1 MKFNTKYIKKR
12 IVLGFMVGLL
22 SLTLTGCG
30 GDLMGFATGE
40 LTNMLDNRFSKN
52 VEIVDNLY
60 EVELITETEWK
71 EWKQYI
77 EEQRSKTLKER
88 KVTIPDEEGNLVEQ
102 LVRCSDISYDSSSK
116 KVKGTTY
123 RSFSHIKTY
132 SDDNILAGRSTT
144 VLTGGGKSEYDRI
157 KELIDKNNGVNY
169 LMLGNFLNTDHA
181 LDVGVGVPGSGDTPN
196 STIFPLHII
205 EEGTEFSD
213 GIDFEIRVLKPNLS
227 SADLDKIISI
237 TKSEDAIDYGELDRY
252 FENAKDSSGDKV
264 MFSDLIDLNNGDIIK
279 ESTFVSESYDEN
291 EPGKDLSVKQP
302 VGGKDYYVG
311 SLRFYEFNYEE
322 IKKVLN
328 FMGIDPVN
336 NVNTEKWLIRKKRST
351 GNNVLYLMEYPV
363 YYVTGF
369 QDLTNSDNSID
380 KSKVEANINE
390 SNLAINLKTKELIY
404 KYNGSSSI
412 ITSNG
417 AAYYTLGDS
426 LGLTSEDGLSS
437 FMLNGYTQVN
447 ITDGLDVDKDIKVTT
462 GRIILRDYLEATYAP
477 GFATSDT
484 SDLVVLGRKLRLI
497 NTMSYEAGTFNK
509 GDNVD
514 ARFERETLDDALALL
529 DKIKESEESEDDITT
544 SSSGSGTTPETLEW
558 YKYDR
563 LTLNTPLAG
572 EIQTKLVWDKDMP
585 IAKFV
590 NASGEILQDSPELM
604 ITDFASVNQLVTD
617 KILLKLSEKN
627 ESITAQN
634 PENRLETS
642 TTDSLPISL
651 TQNYVDT
658 TTSFP
663 GNYIGKDDFN
673 ADKQKMQ
680 QNASAEDSQI
690 HQQFYAMFV
699 ATDFFEKGLFT
710 SWLNSPDE
718 EACLGWWVAY
728 LNANGYLYDL
738 SQGAVED
745 YLYKNYAYEL
755 SQDGGKVILDLKVV
769 EFIQDQMDEQ
779 QDEERATWLRTLFRI
794 LGVLLIIYSSILMIA
809 WLVDT
814 NADFGFQIVT
824 VMTLG
829 HWIPIKDPDDCPY
842 IDQEKRKYVD
852 FTNVCISS
860 SIMILVGV
868 LLLLVD
874 VFDIVL
880 FLIKL
885 LGGLAQEINKMLT
898 GVI

>member
-30 GDLMGFATGE
+30 ESLIQFTQVTLSTELKQRFQENRIIIENLNQVGLISDNEKKTWLDHIDEVEKDTFVESDTG
-40 LTNMLDNRFSKN
+40 
-52 VEIVDNLY
+52 IVDLEIDGGGNVTGNSYRAFSHLQTYSKSYFNNSEGVFPKEY
-60 EVELITETEWK
+60 EDI
-71 EWKQYI
+71 
-77 EEQRSKTLKER
+77 LKEQNPED
-88 KVTIPDEEGNLVEQ
+88 T
-102 LVRCSDISYDSSSK
+102 SSLRW
-116 KVKGTTY
+116 Y
-123 RSFSHIKTY
+123 AF
-132 SDDNILAGRSTT
+132 
-144 VLTGGGKSEYDRI
+144 
-157 KELIDKNNGVNY
+157 
-169 LMLGNFLNTDHA
+169 GNFLASESAFNQSGNADVTSEYNTADSEKSSYDTEYSYISIMRDKKA
-181 LDVGVGVPGSGDTPN
+181 LGGEKNLVLDLD
-196 STIFPLHII
+196 
-205 EEGTEFSD
+205 FS
-213 GIDFEIRVLKPNLS
+213 IKVLKPD
-227 SADLDKIISI
+227 ADI
-237 TKSEDAIDYGELDRY
+237 
-252 FENAKDSSGDKV
+252 DKV
-264 MFSDLIDLNNGDIIK
+264 MEITSNTSNINYTLLDEQFQTVKDDDGNEITLSDLGAFNLDNLIGPSEFKGTSVENRPGWDLPIYQTIFGQN
-279 ESTFVSESYDEN
+279 
-291 EPGKDLSVKQP
+291 L
-302 VGGKDYYVG
+302 YVG
-311 SLRFYEFNYEE
+311 SIKFYEFNKDTIDE
-322 IKKVLN
+322 IYK
-328 FMGIDPVN
+328 FIGIDHN
-336 NVNTEKWLIRKKRST
+336 SNIDTDKWIIRKKGT
-351 GNNVLYLMEYPV
+351 GGQNTIYLMEYPV
-363 YYVTGF
+363 YYVSGF
-369 QDLTNSDNSID
+369 QDLTNSDGSID
-380 KSKVEANINE
+380 KSKIEAHVIE
-390 SNLAINLKTKELIY
+390 SDLSINLMTGNLIY
-404 KYNGSSSI
+404 VKENKASV
-412 ITSNG
+412 ITSKG
-417 AAYYTLGDS
+417 DPYLTLGNTLDIK
-426 LGLTSEDGLSS
+426 SEDGLSS
-437 FMLNGYTQVN
+437 FILNGYTKIDITEGLSGVN
-447 ITDGLDVDKDIKVTT
+447 KVEATT

-477 GFATSDT
+477 GFETSDT

-497 NTMSYEAGTFNK
+497 NVMSYEAGVFYND
-509 GDNVD
+509 DNITVRD
-514 ARFERETLDDALALL
+514 TRETLIDAIE
-529 DKIKESEESEDDITT
+529 IKNNLSNSDGSNGIT
-544 SSSGSGTTPETLEW
+544 SFSSGSGSAPSSLKW
-558 YKYDR
+558 YSTDK
-563 LTLNTPLAG
+563 LTLNIPLAG

-651 TQNYVDT
+651 TQNYIDT
-658 TTSFP
+658 TTPFP
-663 GNYIGKDDFN
+663 GNYIGKDDN
-673 ADKQKMQ
+673 EADEQKMQ

-718 EACLGWWVAY
+718 EACLGWWVNY
-728 LNANGYLYDL
+728 LNTNGYLYGL
-738 SQGAVED
+738 EQGEVED
-745 YLYKNYAYEL
+745 YLYKNYAYDL
-755 SQDGGKVILDLKVV
+755 SQEGVVILDLKVV

-860 SIMILVGV
+860 SIMILVGI